1 MRQVRAKLE
10 MNYPAASNGVSIGK
24 FRITPRGGELNS
36 CPPIF
41 GGLKSAKEGVAM
53 KKLYLVF
60 LILIVSTFAAGCVAK
75 KIEPNTLKSPD
86 ERALYDLMLAR
97 CQALNA
103 KDMNLFREI
112 YTKDSPELGWIENT
126 GIPLWKQNGM
136 NFKDP
141 LLKRISMVGKDA
153 AASFVLNGNNSS
165 GTSFV
170 YRVEVL
176 YVKEGS
182 QWKIESTGAR

>member
-1 MRQVRAKLE
+1 
-10 MNYPAASNGVSIGK
+10 
-24 FRITPRGGELNS
+24 
-36 CPPIF
+36 
-41 GGLKSAKEGVAM
+41 M

-60 LILIVSTFAAGCVAK
+60 LILIASTFAAGCAST
-75 KIEPNTLKSPD
+75 KIDPHTLKSPD

-112 YTKDSPELGWIENT
+112 YTKDSPELEWIENT
-126 GIPLWKQNGM
+126 GIPMWQQNGM
-136 NFKDP
+136 NFNDP
-141 LLKRISMVGKDA
+141 SLKRISMLGKDA
-153 AASFVLNGNNSS
+153 AASFVLNGHNSF